1 MRTEGKEPQWG
12 EEARRQIL
20 GKRWLFKSCSQSRV
34 SEVPASELP
43 GVCLECRSLDANLLS
58 QNLRERPSIL
68 HQNKFSPRPPP
79 PPDSRCAHTHECLR
93 PIPGTSAEVDK
104 QCSGGWGRARMI
116 VADARHSFSTG
127 SWTLQSGLPAETLKP
142 SRDHKWEG

>member
-79 PPDSRCAHTHECLR
+79 PPDSRCAHTH
-93 PIPGTSAEVDK
+93 T
-104 QCSGGWGRARMI
+104 RMFKT
-116 VADARHSFSTG
+116 H
-127 SWTLQSGLPAETLKP
+127 
-142 SRDHKWEG
+142 SRDECRGGQAMLWRVGESQDDCGRCTALLLNRILDAAVWAPC